1 VINCG
6 SPALLA
12 IVSTNILVSIA
23 TFYYNLIEMYQ
34 FMKRKSLGVH
44 LMNRLSYPQKFT
56 LIGFLF
62 AIPLTLVMYLLISEI
77 NSRVD
82 FAQKEIYGNQY
93 LRPLRQL
100 REYIPKLQLLNYQ
113 PLNSNLIQAN
123 TRADLE
129 AKIDANFQALAN
141 TDRQLGNMLKSS
153 DYFNKIYLNWQSF
166 KLRRSQWSLETYDS
180 VYQSLASDIH
190 RLNAR
195 VGDTSNLILDP
206 DLDTYY
212 LMDATLLKLPEMQKI
227 LSDIRLLSQ
236 KISLRSN
243 DATPEERGQLITLS
257 GKLREMNND
266 LAINMEVAFNNNPQG
281 NLRDQLTESL
291 KNFNLVT
298 EQLTKQLDKLITST
312 ALVDYSSY
320 RIESDRVQ
328 NSSFQLWDETINELD
343 FLLQARI
350 DGFVN
355 RRQIIAIFVLII
367 LVIVIYLFVAFY
379 RSVMQTVFVLDE
391 ASKKMASGNLNH
403 KITLENKDELG
414 QVVGSFNKVAEA
426 LVHANQE
433 ITVLNDRLKVE
444 NMRMSA
450 ELDVTRKIQ
459 QMLLPEDRE
468 LNEVIGL
475 DIAGFMESA
484 DEVGGDYY
492 DVLQQD
498 GRVKIGIGDVT
509 GHGLESGVLMI
520 MVQTAVRTLLAYNEP
535 DPVRFLS
542 AINRAIYENV
552 QRMKSDKNASLA
564 LLDYQEGMLKLSG
577 QHEEM
582 IVVRCN
588 GSVERFDTIDLGF
601 PIGLD
606 SDIADFVAETV
617 VQLHTG
623 DVVVLYTDG
632 ITEAENMNK
641 VLYGLERLIEVIK
654 INWQRTASEIRH
666 AVIDDVRS
674 HIGEQKVFDDITL
687 LVLKQK

>member
-1 VINCG
+1 
-6 SPALLA
+6 
-12 IVSTNILVSIA
+12 
-23 TFYYNLIEMYQ
+23 
-34 FMKRKSLGVH
+34 MKKKSLGVH

-62 AIPLTLVMYLLISEI
+62 AMPLTLVMYLLISEI

-82 FAQKEIYGNQY
+82 FAKKEIYGNQY

-113 PLNSNLIQAN
+113 RLNPTLSEADIGRNLESQ
-123 TRADLE
+123 
-129 AKIDANFQALAN
+129 IDANLQALGN
-141 TDRQLGNMLKSS
+141 KDRQLGNILNSR
-153 DYFNKIYLNWQSF
+153 DYFNKVYQDWHFF
-166 KLRRSQWSLETYDS
+166 KLHRSQWSLETYDS
-180 VYQSLASDIH
+180 LYQRLGSDIH

-227 LSDIRLLSQ
+227 LSDIRLISQ
-236 KISLRSN
+236 KISSRS
-243 DATPEERGQLITLS
+243 DDVTPEERGQIITLS

-266 LAINMEVAFNNNPQG
+266 LAMNMEVAFNNNPQG
-281 NLRDQLTESL
+281 NLRGKLTEDL
-291 KNFNLVT
+291 KKFNSVT
-298 EQLTKQLDKLITST
+298 EQLTKQLDQLITST

-320 RIESDRVQ
+320 RNESDRAQ
-328 NSSFQLWDETINELD
+328 ELSFKLWDETINELD
-343 FLLQARI
+343 FLLQTRI

-355 RRQIIAIFVLII
+355 RRQIITVFVLII
-367 LVIVIYLFVAFY
+367 LAIVIYLFVAFY
-379 RSVMQTVFVLDE
+379 LAVMQTVFVLDE
-391 ASKKMASGNLNH
+391 ASKKMISGNFND
-403 KITLENKDELG
+403 KVTLDNKDELG
-414 QVVGSFNKVAEA
+414 QVVGSFNKIAEA
-426 LVHANQE
+426 LIQANIE
-433 ITVLNDRLKVE
+433 NTVLNDRLKAE

-459 QMLLPEDRE
+459 QMLLPKDLE
-468 LNEVIGL
+468 LNEVVGL

-520 MVQTAVRTLLAYNEP
+520 MVQTAVRTLLAYDEP

-542 AINRAIYENV
+542 AINRAIYENL

-582 IVVRCN
+582 IVVRSN

-606 SDIADFVAETV
+606 ADIADFVAETM

-641 VLYGLERLIEVIK
+641 ILYGLERLIEIIK

>member
-1 VINCG
+1 
-6 SPALLA
+6 
-12 IVSTNILVSIA
+12 
-23 TFYYNLIEMYQ
+23 
-34 FMKRKSLGVH
+34 
-44 LMNRLSYPQKFT
+44 MNRLSYPQKFT

-62 AIPLTLVMYLLISEI
+62 AMPLTLVVYLLISEI

-100 REYIPKLQLLNYQ
+100 REYIPQLQLLNYER
-113 PLNSNLIQAN
+113 LNQNLSQADPGSDIE
-123 TRADLE
+123 T
-129 AKIDANFQALAN
+129 KIDADFQVLAN
-141 TDRQLGNMLKSS
+141 TDRRLGNILTSS
-153 DYFNKIYLNWQSF
+153 ENFNKIYQEWQNF
-166 KLRRSQWSLETYDS
+166 KLRRSQWSLDNYDS
-180 VYQSLASDIH
+180 LYQSLLADIN
-190 RLNAR
+190 RLRAR

-236 KISLRSN
+236 KISSRSSPS
-243 DATPEERGQLITLS
+243 ATPEERGQLITLS
-257 GKLREMNND
+257 GRLREINND
-266 LAINMEVAFNNNPQG
+266 LAANMEVGFSNNPRG
-281 NLRDQLTESL
+281 NLRPKLSEDLQT
-291 KNFNLVT
+291 FNSVA
-298 EQLTKQLDKLITST
+298 EQLSKQIDKLIAST
-312 ALVDYSSY
+312 AFAEYDAYFKT
-320 RIESDRVQ
+320 SDRVL
-328 NSSFQLWDETINELD
+328 NSSFQLWDESINELD

-350 DGFVN
+350 NGFVQKK
-355 RRQIIAIFVLII
+355 QIISSVI
-367 LVIVIYLFVAFY
+367 LTSLAIVIYLFVSFY

-391 ASKKMASGNLNH
+391 AAKKMARGNLEY
-403 KITLENKDELG
+403 KITLDNRDELG
-414 QVVGSFNKVAEA
+414 QVVGAFNKIAEA
-426 LVHANQE
+426 LVIANQE
-433 ITVLNDRLKVE
+433 ITVLNDRLRAE

-450 ELDVTRKIQ
+450 ELEVTRKIQ
-459 QMLLPEDRE
+459 QMLLPKERE
-468 LNEVIGL
+468 LKAVSGL

-542 AINRAIYENV
+542 AVNRAIYDNV
-552 QRMKSDKNASLA
+552 QRMKCDKNASLA
-564 LLDYQEGMLKLSG
+564 LLDYEEGLLKLSG

-606 SDIADFVAETV
+606 ADIAEFVAETI
-617 VQLHTG
+617 VQLHSG
-623 DVVVLYTDG
+623 DVVVMYTDG
-632 ITEAENMNK
+632 ITEAEDMNK
-641 VLYGLERLIEVIK
+641 VLYGLEKLIEVIR
-654 INWQRTASEIRH
+654 INCHRSASEIRH

>member
-1 VINCG
+1 
-6 SPALLA
+6 
-12 IVSTNILVSIA
+12 
-23 TFYYNLIEMYQ
+23 
-34 FMKRKSLGVH
+34 
-44 LMNRLSYPQKFT
+44 MNRLSYPQKFI

-62 AIPLTLVMYLLISEI
+62 AMPLTLVIYLLITEI

-93 LRPLRQL
+93 LRSLRQL
-100 REYIPKLQLLNYQ
+100 REYIPKLQMLNYQ
-113 PLNSNLIQAN
+113 SLNSNSSQA
-123 TRADLE
+123 DMGELE
-129 AKIDANFQALAN
+129 SKIDADFQILAN
-141 TDRQLGNMLKSS
+141 TDRQLGNILISS
-153 DYFNKIYLNWQSF
+153 DSFNNIYQKWQSF
-166 KLRRSQWSLETYDS
+166 KLHRSQWSLETYDS
-180 VYQSLASDIH
+180 VYQSLASDIN
-190 RLNAR
+190 RLSAR

-227 LSDIRLLSQ
+227 LSEINFISLR
-236 KISLRSN
+236 ISLRS
-243 DATPEERGQLITLS
+243 DDVTTEERAKLITLS
-257 GKLREMNND
+257 GRLREINNE
-266 LAINMEVAFNNNPQG
+266 LAVNMQVAFNNNPQG
-281 NLRDQLTESL
+281 NLRL
-291 KNFNLVT
+291 KLSENFQNFNSVA
-298 EQLTKQLDKLITST
+298 EQLTKKLDKLITST
-312 ALVDYSSY
+312 ALVEYDAYLNA
-320 RIESDRVQ
+320 SDRVQ
-328 NSSFQLWDETINELD
+328 NSSFKLWDKTLNELD
-343 FLLQARI
+343 FLLQVRI
-350 DGFVN
+350 DSFVD
-355 RRQIIAIFVLII
+355 RRQKIAIFVLII
-367 LVIVIYLFVAFY
+367 LAIVMYLFVSFY
-379 RSVMQTVFVLDE
+379 RAVMQTVFVLDE
-391 ASKKMASGNLNH
+391 ASKKMASGNFNH

-426 LVHANQE
+426 LVYANQE
-433 ITVLNDRLKVE
+433 ITVLNDRLKAE

-459 QMLLPEDRE
+459 QMLLPKDRE
-468 LNEVIGL
+468 LKEVIGL
-475 DIAGFMESA
+475 DIAGFMEAA

-520 MVQTAVRTLLAYNEP
+520 MVQTAVRTLLAYDEP

-542 AINRAIYENV
+542 AINRAIYENL

-564 LLDYQEGMLKLSG
+564 LLDYDEGMLKLSG

-582 IVVRCN
+582 IVVRFN

-606 SDIADFVAETV
+606 ADITDFVAETM

-641 VLYGLERLIEVIK
+641 ILYGLERLIEIIK

>member
-1 VINCG
+1 
-6 SPALLA
+6 
-12 IVSTNILVSIA
+12 
-23 TFYYNLIEMYQ
+23 MYQ

-62 AIPLTLVMYLLISEI
+62 AMPLTLVMYFLITEI

-100 REYIPKLQLLNYQ
+100 REYIPKLQLLNY
-113 PLNSNLIQAN
+113 PRLNQNLSAADIGG
-123 TRADLE
+123 DLE
-129 AKIDANFQALAN
+129 SKIDTELQVLAN
-141 TDRQLGNMLKSS
+141 TDRRLGTILKRTDS
-153 DYFNKIYLNWQSF
+153 FNTIHQKWQKF
-166 KLRRSQWSLETYDS
+166 KLHRHQWSLETYDS
-180 VYQSLASDIH
+180 LYQSLQTDINSLSAS
-190 RLNAR
+190 

-212 LMDATLLKLPEMQKI
+212 LMDASLLKLPEMQKI
-227 LSDIRLLSQ
+227 LSEIRLLSQ
-236 KISLRSN
+236 KISWRSSYSP
-243 DATPEERGQLITLS
+243 TPDEKWQLITLS
-257 GKLREMNND
+257 GRLREINHD
-266 LAINMEVAFNNNPQG
+266 LAVNMEVGFNNNPHS
-281 NLRDQLTESL
+281 NLRPKLSEHL
-291 KNFNLVT
+291 KTFNSVA
-298 EQLTKQLDKLITST
+298 EQLSQQIDKLITPT
-312 ALVDYSSY
+312 ASIEYDDYITRSDLVMD
-320 RIESDRVQ
+320 
-328 NSSFQLWDETINELD
+328 SSFQLWDKTVNELD
-343 FLLQARI
+343 FLLQIRI
-350 DGFVN
+350 DGFVR
-355 RRQIIAIFVLII
+355 RRQIITIFVLII
-367 LVIVIYLFVAFY
+367 WAIVIYLFVSFY
-379 RSVMQTVFVLDE
+379 RAVMQTVFVLDE

-403 KITLENKDELG
+403 KITLDNKDELG
-414 QVVGSFNKVAEA
+414 QVVGSFNKIADA
-426 LVHANQE
+426 LIQANIE
-433 ITVLNDRLKVE
+433 NTLLNDRLKAE

-459 QMLLPEDRE
+459 QMLLPKDRE
-468 LNEVIGL
+468 LKEVIGL
-475 DIAGFMESA
+475 DIAGFMEAA

-520 MVQTAVRTLLAYNEP
+520 MVQTAVRTLLAYDEP

-552 QRMKSDKNASLA
+552 KRMKSDKNASLA

-606 SDIADFVAETV
+606 ADIADFVAETM
-617 VQLHTG
+617 VQLHRG

-632 ITEAENMNK
+632 ITEAENMNQL
-641 VLYGLERLIEVIK
+641 LYGLERLIEVIK
-654 INWQRTASEIRH
+654 INWQRTASEIRQ
-666 AVIDDVRS
+666 AVIDDLRS